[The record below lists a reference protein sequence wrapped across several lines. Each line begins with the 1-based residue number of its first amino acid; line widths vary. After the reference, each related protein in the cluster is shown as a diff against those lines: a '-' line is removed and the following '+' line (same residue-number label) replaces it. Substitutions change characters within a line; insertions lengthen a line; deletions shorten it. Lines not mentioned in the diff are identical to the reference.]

1 MPIRIGTSNTEN
13 LFLRYRLLGQ
23 EPKPFKKTPEPIDLE
38 LMAKDFSTVAD
49 LLKDVDP
56 SIFNDKEKFNSFL
69 KELPNEKW
77 RTLMQFMKGGSFITQ
92 FKGTI
97 EDLEPLSHTQ
107 RKATAQVIIENKP
120 DFVGVEEIESL
131 SALDQFYYKFI
142 SKYHKLPY
150 HMLIEGNDPRGID
163 VGLLNGQAFPVVNVR
178 SHRYDRDPDNAKY
191 RVFSRDCLE
200 VDLLLPN
207 HEFLTIYVN
216 HFKSQLGNDKGV
228 PKRTQQAKKIK
239 EILEKRFGQDLN
251 LNGGRF
257 IVLGDLNCEPVA
269 PELDPL
275 LKDLKLF
282 NVFEN
287 LEEPERWSHIYVTYD
302 KDHKK
307 IKSASVS
314 QLDYILLSPTLKKEN
329 PNVKPK
335 IERQGL
341 VLYDEILTKLKEKNE
356 GIADVYYNNGKR
368 FQNVEKYGTE
378 ASDHCGVF
386 VDLEI

>member
-1 MPIRIGTSNTEN
+1 MPIRIGTSNIEN

-23 EPKPFKKTPEPIDLE
+23 EPKPFEKTPAPIDLE

-49 LLKDVDP
+49 RLKDP
-56 SIFNDKEKFNSFL
+56 SIFNDKEKFESFL
-69 KELPNEKW
+69 KELPNEQW
-77 RTLMQFMKGGSFITQ
+77 RTLIRFMKGGSFITH

-97 EDLEPLSHTQ
+97 EYLEPISHNQ
-107 RKATAQVIIENKP
+107 RTATAQVITENKP

-131 SALDQFYYKFI
+131 SALDQFYYKYI
-142 SKYHKLPY
+142 SKNHKLPY

-163 VGLLNGQAFPVVNVR
+163 IGLMNGPAFPVANVR
-178 SHRYDRDPDNAKY
+178 SHRYDRDPDNTKY

-216 HFKSQLGNDKGV
+216 HFKSQLGSDKGA
-228 PKRTQQAKKIK
+228 PRRTQQAKRIK
-239 EILEKRFGQDLN
+239 EILKTRFGEDLN

-257 IVLGDLNCEPVA
+257 IVLGDLNCEPFA

-282 NVFEN
+282 NVFKN
-287 LEEPERWSHIYVTYD
+287 IDEPERWSHLYVTYG
-302 KDHKK
+302 KDNKK

-314 QLDYILLSPTLKKEN
+314 QLDYILLSPNLKKEN

-341 VLYDEILTKLKEKNE
+341 VLYDEVTTMLKKKDEE
-356 GIADVYYNNGKR
+356 ISEVYYNNGKR